1 MLQRRFKFGIF
12 VSFNVVFTSFHPFHS
27 VSYNISSAACC
38 LRGRERRLTCT
49 HTHTHTALNFTSL
62 LLFEMNNKSVAYVL
76 VAKDADPHETR
87 EQFRS

>member
-1 MLQRRFKFGIF
+1 MLSERQRKK
-12 VSFNVVFTSFHPFHS
+12 
-27 VSYNISSAACC
+27 AD
-38 LRGRERRLTCT
+38 L

>member
-1 MLQRRFKFGIF
+1 MLSERQRKK
-12 VSFNVVFTSFHPFHS
+12 
-27 VSYNISSAACC
+27 AD
-38 LRGRERRLTCT
+38 L
-49 HTHTHTALNFTSL
+49 HTHTALNFTSL